1 MNMEKR
7 KPSYDLEAIK
17 AVLGKVE
24 TLAMTAVAR
33 RSALQ
38 LGFDANGIVEVI
50 NSIDR
55 RMFRKSMTTYADSHK
70 WQDVYYVQ
78 TRNILLYVKFQSDV
92 VTHFAVISFKEK

>member
-1 MNMEKR
+1 MEKR
-7 KPSYDLEAIK
+7 KPSYDLRAIK
-17 AVLGKVE
+17 AVLGKID

-55 RMFRKSMTTYADSHK
+55 TMFRKSMTTYADSRK
-70 WQDVYYVQ
+70 WQDVYHVQ
-78 TRNILLYVKFQSDV
+78 SGSILLYVKFQSDI
-92 VTHFAVISFKEK
+92 VTHFTVISFKEK